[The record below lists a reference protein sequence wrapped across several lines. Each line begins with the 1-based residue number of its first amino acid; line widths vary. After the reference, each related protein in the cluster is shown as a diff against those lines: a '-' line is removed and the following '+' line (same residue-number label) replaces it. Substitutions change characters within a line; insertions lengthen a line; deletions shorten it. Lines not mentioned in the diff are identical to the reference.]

1 MSRKELRIEK
11 ISAIVVDIDGTFLD
25 SREEVPQE
33 NVRAVLEA
41 LENGVRVIFA
51 SGRMLAS
58 ITGLLKK
65 HFRREFPV
73 IAYNGGLVASNG
85 RIHLKKALDRNIAV
99 EIAADVLKQ
108 NVYIQAYVNDE
119 LVVPKNCE
127 QARAYS
133 IHSGVGFKV
142 KRDFVGFLEANDTM
156 KLLVIDEPD
165 VLERLKSSLERQF
178 PDADIFKSFA
188 TYLDIVP
195 KGINKGAA
203 LERMAEILE
212 LKLFE
217 TVAFGDNDN
226 DVPLF
231 EAVGYAVAM
240 GNATPAAKAAA
251 DIVAPIADKAGFAK
265 SLRHLLAIVD

>member
-41 LENGVRVIFA
+41 LENGVQVIFA

-119 LVVPKNCE
+119 LVVPKDCE

-156 KLLVIDEPD
+156 KLLAIDKPD
-165 VLERLKSSLERQF
+165 VLEHLKTSLSKNH

-195 KGINKGAA
+195 RGTNKGAA
-203 LERMAEILE
+203 LQRLAKVIDLQ
-212 LKLFE
+212 LSE

-231 EAVGYAVAM
+231 EVAGYAVAM
-240 GNATPAAKAAA
+240 GNATAAAKAAA
-251 DIVAPIADKAGFAK
+251 DTIAPSADDAGFAR
-265 SLRHLLAIVD
+265 SFQRLLNLVD